1 MKLIDY
7 STHTTPVVVVLG
19 PSGVKT
25 ALRVIHALP
34 GARLHGLKGR
44 VPNHNLDSVF
54 TETTAHLR
62 LLFHAGHA
70 IIGVCASG
78 ILIRSLGPVLTDKQ
92 DEPPLVA
99 VAADGSAV
107 VPLIGGHH
115 GANDLARVLARL
127 FDITPAITTA
137 GDVRWGLALDEP
149 PAGWRIGHSVAAR
162 AVMAALVDGQ
172 PVTLRVEAG
181 QADWIEETGAPFVS
195 TPSVLTVLV
204 TDRPV
209 MNRDDTLVLHPQT
222 LAIGVGCV
230 RNVPPEILFNHVLLL
245 LEKYKLS
252 LNSVAVVSTVDLKA
266 DEPAV
271 LALAQTLSVPARFL
285 PVAELE
291 ALTPRLSHPSEVV
304 FRAVGC
310 HGVAEAAALAAAGP
324 DGRLVVKKHCGQQ
337 VTCAIA
343 RAPDSID
350 PMQVG
355 RARGRLHVVGIGP
368 GSSEWRT
375 PAASAALAESDHLV
389 GYRLYLDL
397 LGRTADGKVRHES
410 PLGAERDRVCQ
421 ALDLAAAGEIVS
433 LICSGDAGIYAL
445 ATLVFELLDST
456 GRKDWKRI
464 EVNVVPGVS
473 AVQAAAA
480 RVGAP
485 LGHDFC
491 AISLSDLLTP
501 WPLIRR
507 RLRAAAAAD
516 FIVALY
522 NPVSPRRLTQLGQ
535 ARDILL
541 AHRPAATPVVLARNI
556 GRTGEHTIII
566 RLEELL
572 PAQVDMLTVV
582 IVGNSESRC
591 VTVGRSQWVY
601 SPRGYGCKKRRVK
614 KAESRSVTETSIGN

>member
-1 MKLIDY
+1 MSVKVY
-7 STHTTPVVVVLG
+7 SQYNSTPVVVVFG
-19 PSGVKT
+19 PSGLKT
-25 ALRVIHALP
+25 AQRIIQALP

-44 VPNHNLDSVF
+44 VKDHNLDAVF

-62 LLFHAGHA
+62 LLFHEGHA

-78 ILIRSLGPVLTDKQ
+78 ILVRTLGPVLADKQ
-92 DEPPLVA
+92 EEPPLLA

-115 GANDLARVLARL
+115 GANDLARVLASL
-127 FDITPAITTA
+127 FEITPAITTA
-137 GDVRWGLALDEP
+137 GDVRWGVALDEP

-162 AVMAALVDGQ
+162 AVMAALIDGQ

-181 QADWIEETGAPFVS
+181 QADWITETGASFVS
-195 TPSVLTVLV
+195 TPSVLTLLV
-204 TDRPV
+204 TDRSV
-209 MNRDDTLVLHPQT
+209 MNRDATLVLHPPT

-230 RNVPPEILFNHVLLL
+230 RGVPPAVLAHHVFLTLADN
-245 LEKYKLS
+245 ELS
-252 LNSVAVVSTVDLKA
+252 QESVAVVATVDLKA
-266 DEPAV
+266 DEPAI

-291 ALTPRLSHPSEVV
+291 ALTPRLSQPSEVV

-324 DGRLVVKKHCGQQ
+324 NARLVVNKHCGQQ

-350 PMQVG
+350 PMRVG

-368 GSSEWRT
+368 GTSELRT
-375 PAASAALAESDHLV
+375 PAASAAIAESDHLV
-389 GYRLYLDL
+389 GYGLYLDL
-397 LGRTADGKVRHES
+397 LGRTSDGKVRHES
-410 PLGAERDRVCQ
+410 PLGAERDRACQ
-421 ALDLAAAGEIVS
+421 ALDLAAAGETVS

-456 GRKDWKRI
+456 GRSDWKRI

-556 GRTGEHTIII
+556 GRTGEHTIIL
-566 RLEELL
+566 RLEELR

-591 VTVGRSQWVY
+591 VTAGRSQWVY
-601 SPRGYGCKKRRVK
+601 SPRGYGCKKRRH
-614 KAESRSVTETSIGN
+614 AESRSVTATSIGN